1 MLYHTDLYYTPIY
14 SCNSW
19 MWSCNMDWAPRCKG
33 KLDCTAVSMATL
45 CHCFRR
51 VATQT
56 QVNTTFKTT
65 TLKLPVNCWGVTF
78 QEIADLS
85 VMNNNCHI
93 FEQRH
98 KTSITIIS
106 PDWIHFMHP
115 KRDCRPKYKWCP
127 CRTSMILEVNS
138 ACWPKLASDSV

>member
-1 MLYHTDLYYTPIY
+1 
-14 SCNSW
+14 
-19 MWSCNMDWAPRCKG
+19 MDWAPRCKG

-98 KTSITIIS
+98 KTSIIPLSVQIGSIS
-106 PDWIHFMHP
+106 CIP
-115 KRDCRPKYKWCP
+115 KGTVGQSTNDVRVGR
-127 CRTSMILEVNS
+127 R
-138 ACWPKLASDSV
+138 